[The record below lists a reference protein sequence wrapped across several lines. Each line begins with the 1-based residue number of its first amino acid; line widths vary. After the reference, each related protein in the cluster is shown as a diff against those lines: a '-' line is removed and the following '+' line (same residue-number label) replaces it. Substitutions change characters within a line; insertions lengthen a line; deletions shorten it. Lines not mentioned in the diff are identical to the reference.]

1 MKKGFTV
8 RAVLLV
14 LVLLLAVAICGCNGT
29 DSGVTTD
36 NTQVSTDEG
45 VGTDTP
51 SDTGGK
57 KDMSGYVPLSSE
69 GSPTYTIVYQSSN
82 IVAGAT
88 ASDYAKIANNIA
100 QRLESKLTGADF
112 KVVSDKKIPADG
124 KVITVGNVGDI
135 SASYYS
141 GMKFS
146 DYRVRQNGDN
156 IAMVG
161 YVYGPLYIASEQFCD
176 ATEVVYGDIYVKKS
190 ALDKSYSAQYQ
201 IGDITLGGK
210 SVSDYVITYSGN
222 DKEKSEKIR
231 DKIRDTAGFM
241 LSIEED
247 STASKAIAVVGGAPE
262 GSYKIAVS
270 GEKLVMSY
278 ASAYEW
284 DRLWAGVDR
293 IFTNVTSSNTLA
305 LEDLEVE
312 YSLASAKGMMS
323 FNVKNVWN
331 VGTTPG
337 TRDDVTAAMVLQY
350 APDFVCLQ
358 EFDTLYRNASN
369 GLIGKISGIYAE
381 VDVAGLS
388 KAHNWNPI
396 FYNKDKYTVLE
407 SGYVYFPDHTSSVE
421 YNYAGG
427 TADGKSKFRSLVWA
441 VLKDMT
447 DGSLYLIG
455 NLHFSTGDDVTA
467 IQQGEAAL
475 AISKIK
481 EIAAKHEGC
490 ITLVAGDYNSNRS
503 TANKGTCKMIDS
515 GFKDTFDMTSTR
527 TDSGSTH
534 NGNNPPAAGYLKNA
548 IDHILTL
555 NDLTVYSYSIL
566 TDSDILASSDH
577 CPTIIKFSAKQ

>member
-1 MKKGFTV
+1 MKKGFIV
-8 RAVLLV
+8 RSVLLA
-14 LVLLLAVAICGCNGT
+14 LVLLLAVAICGCDGSG
-29 DSGVTTD
+29 DGVTTD
-36 NTQVSTDEG
+36 NTQVSTDG
-45 VGTDTP
+45 NVGTDTP
-51 SDTGGK
+51 ADSDEK
-57 KDMSGYVPLSSE
+57 KDMSGYVPLSSG
-69 GSPTYTIVYQSSN
+69 GSPVYTIVYQSSN
-82 IVAGAT
+82 IIAGAT

-100 QRLESKLTGADF
+100 HRLEGKLTGADF

-124 KVITVGNVGDI
+124 KVIVVGNVGDI
-135 SASYYS
+135 SASYYD
-141 GMKFS
+141 GMKFN

-156 IAMVG
+156 IAFAG

-176 ATEVVYGDIYVKKS
+176 ATEVVDGDIYVKKS

-201 IGDITLGGK
+201 IGDVTLGGK
-210 SVSDYVITYSGN
+210 SVSDHVISYSGDAK
-222 DKEKSEKIR
+222 DKAELLR

-241 LSIEED
+241 LSIEKD
-247 STASKAIAVVGGAPE
+247 SAAEKAITVSGGAAE

-284 DRLWAGVDR
+284 DQLWARVDR
-293 IFTNVTSSNTLA
+293 AFTNVTSSNTLA
-305 LEDLEVE
+305 LESLEFE

-331 VGTTPG
+331 LGSTPG
-337 TRDDVTAAMVLQY
+337 TRDDVTAATVLKY
-350 APDFVCLQ
+350 TPDFVCLQ
-358 EFDTLYRNASN
+358 EFDTLYRNAAN
-369 GLIGKISGIYAE
+369 GFIGKISGTYSE

-396 FYNKDKYTVLE
+396 FYNKNRYTVLE

-427 TADGKSKFRSLVWA
+427 TLDGKSKFRSLVWA
-441 VLKDMT
+441 VLKDKA
-447 DGSLYLIG
+447 DGSVYLIG
-455 NLHFSTGDDVTA
+455 NLHFSTGDDVAA

-481 EIAAKHEGC
+481 EVAAKYEGC

-503 TANKGTCKMIDS
+503 TSNMGTCKMIDS
-515 GFKDTFDMTSTR
+515 GFKDTFDMAPMR

-534 NGNNPPAAGYLKNA
+534 NGSNPPASGYLKNA

-566 TDSDILASSDH
+566 TDSDILESSDH